1 MRVPVGGDEQASLFD
16 DEDRLLDEDRTPAA
30 ARAVT
35 PPVVAATDGSARPN
49 PGHAAGAWYV
59 DDGCWQ
65 AVAVEGVSTNNI
77 GELTA
82 IRALL
87 EAVPADRPLH
97 VVYDSTYAHSCV
109 TTWVRGWSRGGRV
122 PPEQWRTKA
131 GEPVKNAELIA
142 ATVELLGG
150 RTVTW
155 SKVKSHTTLTSPE
168 HVLNRE
174 ADARAS
180 DVVAAL
186 AAGRPH
192 EPGPGWTG

>member
-1 MRVPVGGDEQASLFD
+1 MQESLFD
-16 DEDRLLDEDRTPAA
+16 DAPAPA
-30 ARAVT
+30 LSA

-59 DDGCWQ
+59 GPGCWQ
-65 AVAVEGVSTNNI
+65 AVPVDGVSTNNI

-87 EAVPADRPLH
+87 QAVPADRPLH

-109 TTWVRGWSRGGRV
+109 TTWVHGWSRGGRV
-122 PPEQWRTKA
+122 PPAQWRTKA

-142 ATVELLGG
+142 ATVQLLRG

-155 SKVKSHTTLTSPE
+155 SKVKSHTTLTTSE
-168 HVLNRE
+168 HALNRH
-174 ADARAS
+174 ADELAAAA
-180 DVVAAL
+180 VTAL
-186 AAGRPH
+186 AAGRAVDV
-192 EPGPGWTG
+192 GPGWTLDP

>member
-1 MRVPVGGDEQASLFD
+1 MSQGSLWD
-16 DEDRLLDEDRTPAA
+16 DEVPAPPS
-30 ARAVT
+30 T
-35 PPVVAATDGSARPN
+35 LPVVAATDGSARPN

-59 DDGCWQ
+59 GPDCWQ
-65 AVAVEGVSTNNI
+65 AVGVEGTSTNNI

-87 EAVPADRPLH
+87 EAVPPDRPLH
-97 VVYDSTYAHSCV
+97 VVYDSTYAQSCV

-142 ATVELLGG
+142 ATVELLRG

-155 SKVKSHTTLTSPE
+155 SKVKSHTTLTTTE
-168 HVLNRE
+168 HALNRE
-174 ADARAS
+174 ADVLAAAA
-180 DVVAAL
+180 VAAL
-186 AAGRPH
+186 AAGRPVDG
-192 EPGPGWTG
+192 GPGWTG

>member
-1 MRVPVGGDEQASLFD
+1 MTQDALFALDAEPVLRTSL
-16 DEDRLLDEDRTPAA
+16 A
-30 ARAVT
+30 
-35 PPVVAATDGSARPN
+35 PVVAATDGSARPN
-49 PGHAAGAWYV
+49 PGRAAGAWWV
-59 DDGCWQ
+59 SADCWQ
-65 AVAVEGVSTNNI
+65 AVAVDGLSTNNI

-122 PPEQWRTKA
+122 PPEEWVTKDRK
-131 GEPVKNAELIA
+131 PVKNALLIA
-142 ATVELLGG
+142 DTAALLRG
-150 RTVTW
+150 RVVTW
-155 SKVKSHTTLTSPE
+155 SKVKSHTALMTTE

-180 DVVAAL
+180 AVVAAM
-186 AAGRPH
+186 AAGTAP
-192 EPGPGWTG
+192 PLGPGWTG